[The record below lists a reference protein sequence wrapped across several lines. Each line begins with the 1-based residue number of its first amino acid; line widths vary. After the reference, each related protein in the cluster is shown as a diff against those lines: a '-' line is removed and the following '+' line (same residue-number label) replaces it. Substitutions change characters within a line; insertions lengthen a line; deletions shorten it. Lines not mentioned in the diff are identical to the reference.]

1 MNRSALESL
10 DKATLIQMFLAQ
22 SEVLARALAT
32 IDRLEARIVELEA
45 RLGLP
50 PKGPDNSSVPPSK
63 GAKPS
68 DASTAKPKGR
78 PHAGKSRALS
88 TNPTR
93 FYDCRAQNCGSCG
106 HDVAGAAQIVCE
118 AWDHVEIPEIKP
130 DVTQVRLFG
139 GICPCC
145 RGKFKAPVPAD
156 MARGALFGPNLK
168 ALALYLRFTQG
179 IGFERLAILFRDMLG
194 VEISEGALV
203 GIVHDSI
210 PAFARQASAIKAR
223 LLCGTVIASDETGLR
238 VGKCNWWL
246 WVFHHGDSAV
256 FVADPRRARSVPE
269 TFLGD
274 FRPDYWLSD
283 RYGGQMGL
291 AGREN
296 QICLAHLLR
305 DAQYA
310 IDAGD
315 GVFAPALRHL
325 IGRACKIGRCR
336 PRLKDATLKQYQA
349 GLERDLDK
357 IMALAPGHAS
367 GRKLQRAIFKCRRH
381 LFVFAT
387 NREIEATNNGSERAL
402 RPAVTFR
409 KITNGFRT
417 QWGAKLYA
425 DIRSTLETA
434 RRRAISA
441 LQAIRLSLAEKTLP
455 LAA

>member
-22 SEVLARALAT
+22 SEILARALET
-32 IDRLEARIVELEA
+32 IRQLEARVAELEA

-50 PKGPDNSSVPPSK
+50 PKGPDNSPVPPSK

-68 DASTAKPKGR
+68 SPATAMAKGR
-78 PHAGKSRALS
+78 PHEGASRALS
-88 TNPTR
+88 ANPTR
-93 FYDCRAQNCGSCG
+93 FHDCRAQNCGTCG

-118 AWDHVEIPEIKP
+118 TWDHVEIPDIKP

-139 GICPCC
+139 GTCPCC
-145 RGKFKAPVPAD
+145 RGKFKAPAPAG
-156 MARGALFGPNLK
+156 MPRGALFGPNLR

-179 IGFERLAILFRDMLG
+179 IGFERLAILFKDMLG

-203 GIVHDSI
+203 GIVHAGI
-210 PAFARQASAIKAR
+210 PAFARQAGIIKAR
-223 LLCGTVIASDETGLR
+223 LLGGPVIASDETGLR

-274 FRPDYWLSD
+274 FRPNFWLSD

-305 DAQYA
+305 DTQYA

-315 GVFAPALRHL
+315 GIFAPALRHL
-325 IGRACKIGRCR
+325 PGRACKIGRCR
-336 PRLKDATLKQYQA
+336 PRLKDATLKQYKA
-349 GLERDLDK
+349 GLERDLDR
-357 IMALAPGHAS
+357 IMALAPGHPA
-367 GRKLQRAIFKCRRH
+367 GLKLQRAIVKCRRH
-381 LFVFAT
+381 MFVFAT
-387 NREIEATNNGSERAL
+387 NRDIEATNNSSERAL

-417 QWGAKLYA
+417 AWGAKLYA

-434 RRRAISA
+434 RRRAIGA
-441 LQAIRLSLAEKTLP
+441 LQAIRLTLAKKNLP
-455 LAA
+455 LTA